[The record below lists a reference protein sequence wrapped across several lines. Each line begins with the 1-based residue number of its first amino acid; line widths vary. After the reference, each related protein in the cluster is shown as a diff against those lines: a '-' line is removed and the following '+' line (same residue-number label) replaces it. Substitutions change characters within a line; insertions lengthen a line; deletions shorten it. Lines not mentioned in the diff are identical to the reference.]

1 MEKVQ
6 RSAPSL
12 KTEYLYPGVKA
23 ITNQFTD
30 KLTGN
35 WMGSLFGENDDF
47 GQAMGNIFSNGIT
60 SVSDTFTKNL
70 VKGDSLTA
78 GLGKNVGTTLGG
90 VGAGVAGNLLGKG
103 ITSLGGNTA
112 LSRGLGQG
120 ISTAVGSLGGSVLSN
135 IIQGKN
141 AFQGFRTAKD
151 GLAAAKALST
161 ASNVD
166 KMGAAA
172 KASKLAAANLAGL
185 GMSVVGSGLQA
196 AIGPSKEYG
205 GRYGH
210 ITQGMDTAYDLINA
224 GATFVPGVGTV
235 ISGAM
240 TLNKGL
246 SNLFGST
253 DGMTRTDAIL
263 GSAFMPAP
271 VKWVNMWGSSKTG
284 TFNNQSWQN
293 DEKATSFMG
302 NAFGNL
308 NDRFK
313 RAREEAGKTYGT
325 FSQGAKRE
333 AQDNIDFA
341 NKAWAQIM
349 NMADENELAKIRSQY
364 MTSINNQR
372 YAQNIQGGFSPV
384 SFGRMGMKLLNN
396 SIPHEVG
403 QRLLSGAAL
412 INSGQQILS
421 ASVVTLYN
429 TNK

>member
-1 MEKVQ
+1 MGEVQ

-30 KLTGN
+30 KLTDN

-103 ITSLGGNTA
+103 IISLGGNTA

-120 ISTAVGSLGGSVLSN
+120 ISTAVGSLGGTVLSN

-141 AFQGFRTAKD
+141 AFQGFRAAKD
-151 GLAAAKALST
+151 GAAAVKALS
-161 ASNVD
+161 
-166 KMGAAA
+166 AAA
-172 KASKLAAANLAGL
+172 SSADKAKAVTDASKLAKANIAGL
-185 GMSVVGSGLQA
+185 GMSIVGSGLQA
-196 AIGPSKEYG
+196 ALGPSKEYG

-224 GATFVPGVGTV
+224 GASFVPGVGTV

-284 TFNNQSWQN
+284 TFNN
-293 DEKATSFMG
+293 
-302 NAFGNL
+302 
-308 NDRFK
+308 
-313 RAREEAGKTYGT
+313 
-325 FSQGAKRE
+325 
-333 AQDNIDFA
+333 
-341 NKAWAQIM
+341 
-349 NMADENELAKIRSQY
+349 
-364 MTSINNQR
+364 
-372 YAQNIQGGFSPV
+372 
-384 SFGRMGMKLLNN
+384 
-396 SIPHEVG
+396 
-403 QRLLSGAAL
+403 
-412 INSGQQILS
+412 
-421 ASVVTLYN
+421 
-429 TNK
+429 